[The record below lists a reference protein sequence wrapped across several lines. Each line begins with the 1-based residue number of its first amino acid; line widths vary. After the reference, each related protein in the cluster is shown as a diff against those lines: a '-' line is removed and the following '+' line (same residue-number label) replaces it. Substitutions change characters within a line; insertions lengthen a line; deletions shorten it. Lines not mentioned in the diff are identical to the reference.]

1 MIQAKELM
9 YDETEGWDGSQDEGL
24 DGSQD
29 NSDAQI
35 ELDKERD
42 NG

>member
-9 YDETEGWDGSQDEGL
+9 FDETDGL
-24 DGSQD
+24 VGSQD
-29 NSDAQI
+29 NSDGQI

-42 NG
+42 NASL

>member
-9 YDETEGWDGSQDEGL
+9 YDETEGC

-29 NSDAQI
+29 NSDEQI

>member
-9 YDETEGWDGSQDEGL
+9 DDEVEGWYDL
-24 DGSQD
+24 QD
-29 NSDAQI
+29 NSDGQI

>member
-9 YDETEGWDGSQDEGL
+9 YEQKDGL

-29 NSDAQI
+29 NSDEQI

-42 NG
+42 NASL

>member
-9 YDETEGWDGSQDEGL
+9 YDETEGWDDSTDGW

-29 NSDAQI
+29 NSDGQI
-35 ELDKERD
+35 ELDEEQE
-42 NG
+42 

>member
-9 YDETEGWDGSQDEGL
+9 LDETDCL

-29 NSDAQI
+29 NGDGQI